1 MINQRNCPNCGAP
14 YDTNL
19 NKCPY
24 CNTSYYDMSALD
36 LLNCEPFYLKIK
48 TEMNGIPCYITQLV
62 RPINEL
68 SMEISSDT
76 VSCVDCSGTILQN
89 YISSRNL
96 TTTLAFQ
103 AVISNNYKNLCTIE
117 MI

>member
-36 LLNCEPFYLKIK
+36 LLNCEPFYLKIR
-48 TEMNGIPCYITQLV
+48 TEINGMPCYITQLV
-62 RPINEL
+62 RPTNEL

-76 VSCVDCSGTILQN
+76 VSCVGYGSI
-89 YISSRNL
+89 ISSRNL
-96 TTTLAFQ
+96 TTTLTFQ

>member
-36 LLNCEPFYLKIK
+36 LSNCEPFYLKIK
-48 TEMNGIPCYITQLV
+48 TEINGMPCYITQLV
-62 RPINEL
+62 RPTNEL

-76 VSCVDCSGTILQN
+76 VSCVGYGSI
-89 YISSRNL
+89 ISNRNL
-96 TTTLAFQ
+96 TTTLTFQ
-103 AVISNNYKNLCTIE
+103 AVTSNNYKNLCTIE